1 LIFSL
6 YFQNA
11 QPDHIKITDV
21 KFLQWFI
28 GFSEG
33 DGSFIISKNCS
44 FIINQKEIALLY
56 NIRTRLGLVKSPSY
70 HVKYGQRSITK
81 NCFRLAMLF
90 NGNLVLTKQMTDL
103 HMVKSS

>member
-1 LIFSL
+1 MRCDKKTTLEFRILRDYTRSTLFKKSQFDFSL

-33 DGSFIISKNCS
+33 DGSFIISKTY
-44 FIINQKEIALLY
+44 IINQKEIALLY
-56 NIRTRLGLVKSPSY
+56 NIRTRLDLVK
-70 HVKYGQRSITK
+70 
-81 NCFRLAMLF
+81 
-90 NGNLVLTKQMTDL
+90 
-103 HMVKSS
+103 